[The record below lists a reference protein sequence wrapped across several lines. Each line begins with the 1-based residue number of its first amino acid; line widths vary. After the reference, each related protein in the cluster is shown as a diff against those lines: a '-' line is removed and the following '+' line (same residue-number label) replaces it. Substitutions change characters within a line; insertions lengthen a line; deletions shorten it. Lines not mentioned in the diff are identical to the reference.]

1 MEILIV
7 AATSMEIA
15 PLMKLK
21 LPVDILITGVGVPAA
36 IYQLQKK
43 LQNHQ
48 YKLVIQA
55 GIAGTFSKEL
65 ALGDVVIVERDC
77 FADIGIKENGIFSS
91 IFENKLAD
99 ENLFPYQNGWL
110 VNSNINKEKISMP
123 FVSGVTIN
131 TVSDNLTQKKMLT
144 KKYNAQIESMEG
156 AAFHYVCLQEK
167 ISFVQMRS
175 ISNEVGE
182 RDKTKWAMKAA
193 IKNLNKE
200 LVKYLNL
207 NKKN

>member
-55 GIAGTFSKEL
+55 GIAGIFSKEL

-110 VNSNINKEKISMP
+110 VNSNINKEKISVP